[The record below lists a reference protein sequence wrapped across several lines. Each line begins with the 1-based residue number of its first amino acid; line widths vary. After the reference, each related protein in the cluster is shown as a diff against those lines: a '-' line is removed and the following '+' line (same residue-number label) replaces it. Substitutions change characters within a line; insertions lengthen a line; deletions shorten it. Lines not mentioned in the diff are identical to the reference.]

1 MIRQTLSLSKHMRLS
16 VTKHTLVRQIA
27 FQRMYSVYLK
37 GI

>member
-1 MIRQTLSLSKHMRLS
+1 MIRKRYLYQKHMRLS